1 MGKTQSVTSC
11 WLKSI
16 YWCDQSIV
24 LIGHRHCVKKIMYR
38 SSYIYRVGQPIG
50 HHCTVG
56 GSYTGLSLTG
66 QCPVGTSVCKKIIPP
81 SLFHYQPLWTSKRRW
96 SSKKRKNASRNFF
109 LNCLPYSPAGV
120 LSWKVNSKKQIGC
133 DLMSGSISACL
144 KEQPEEEGSEGF
156 FGFKYA
162 IWAFK
167 NVRGLK
173 LK

>member
-1 MGKTQSVTSC
+1 MITSSHHHHHHHHRHDCHHNRHHHHHHHRHDCHYKIYLLCTFILITFSEQWLIKKRERGSRWEKQSVTSC

-24 LIGHRHCVKKIMYR
+24 LIGHRHCVKKIIYR

-56 GSYTGLSLTG
+56 GSYTGVLSLTG

-96 SSKKRKNASRNFF
+96 SSKKRENASHNFF
-109 LNCLPYSPAGV
+109 
-120 LSWKVNSKKQIGC
+120 
-133 DLMSGSISACL
+133 
-144 KEQPEEEGSEGF
+144 
-156 FGFKYA
+156 
-162 IWAFK
+162 
-167 NVRGLK
+167 
-173 LK
+173 